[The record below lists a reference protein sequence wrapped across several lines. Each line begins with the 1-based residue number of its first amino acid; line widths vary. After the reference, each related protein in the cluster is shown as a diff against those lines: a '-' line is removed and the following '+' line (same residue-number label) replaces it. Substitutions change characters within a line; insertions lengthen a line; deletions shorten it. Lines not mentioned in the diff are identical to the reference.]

1 MIFGSNATIS
11 VYRLALGTSID
22 NYPATATLS
31 GVEAYI
37 ESKQADLVQVLG
49 EQGNIEVFDMFID
62 PIDIKTGDK
71 VIDGNSREYRVT
83 GVERHEN
90 NLDSDDLYRVS
101 MNSQHKNN

>member
-22 NYPATATLS
+22 NYPANATLS

-37 ESKQADLVQVLG
+37 ESKSSDLVQVLG
-49 EQGNIEVFDMFID
+49 DQGNIEVFDMIID

-71 VIDGNSREYRVT
+71 VIDNNNREYRVM
-83 GVERHEN
+83 GVERH
-90 NLDSDDLYRVS
+90 D
-101 MNSQHKNN
+101 KNNDVDDVYQVVLHSKKE